1 MFASKVFPF
10 SYEQHDLPNGLRLLL
25 VPTGIP
31 HIVSLQ
37 IVVQVGSRNET
48 EPGKSGFA
56 HLFEHMMFRGTRRF
70 SPEAYDAVL
79 KNAGAAQNAYTD
91 DDLTCY
97 HTTFTKED
105 LPAILDIEADRFQF
119 LDYPE
124 DVFRTESRAVLAEY
138 NKDSAE
144 PFNLLHEKLRAAAFR
159 HHPYRHT
166 TMGFL
171 EDIERMPELY
181 QYSRLFHQ
189 RFYRPEYTTII
200 IAGDVDP
207 RATLRLVE
215 DLWGNWPRGSF
226 VEPVPPEPPFA
237 GPAEVHIPWPSPTMP
252 LLNVAYHGPAYADD
266 RKDCAALDLISYLYF
281 SETSPLYEK
290 LVLNDQSCDIF
301 AGFNS
306 DHIDPYLYV
315 ITARV
320 KDPAALPTVR
330 QDIAS
335 TIATMQDQRLDSSK
349 LERVKKHLRYGVS
362 MRMNETEATASLLA
376 RYVALRRSPE
386 TMNRLYEQYEALTPQ
401 DIQDIAQR
409 YFTESHRITA
419 VLAGGQA

>member
-1 MFASKVFPF
+1 MFSSKIFPF
-10 SYEQHDLPNGLRLLL
+10 DYERHDLPNGLRLLT

-48 EPGKSGFA
+48 EPGKTGFA
-56 HLFEHMMFRGTRRF
+56 HLFEHMMFRGTKRY

-97 HTTFTKED
+97 HTTFTKDD
-105 LPAILDIEADRFQF
+105 LPAILDIEADRFQH

-144 PFNLLHEKLRAAAFR
+144 PFNLLHEKLRAAAFTA
-159 HHPYRHT
+159 HPYRHT

-171 EDIERMPELY
+171 EDIEKMPELY
-181 QYSRLFHQ
+181 EYSRLFHQ
-189 RFYRPEYTTII
+189 RYYRPEYTTII
-200 IAGDVDP
+200 LAGDVDP
-207 RATLRLVE
+207 AHTSRLVE
-215 DLWGNWPRGSF
+215 DLWGHWQRG
-226 VEPVPPEPPFA
+226 EYKD
-237 GPAEVHIPWPSPTMP
+237 HIPTEPAFQGPNEIRIGWPSPTLP
-252 LLNVAYHGPAYADD
+252 LLNVAYRGPAYADD
-266 RKDCAALDLISYLYF
+266 RKDSAAMDLISYLYF
-281 SETSPLYEK
+281 SETSELYEK

-315 ITARV
+315 VTARV
-320 KDPAALPTVR
+320 KDPAAVPNVQR
-330 QDIAS
+330 DIAS
-335 TIATMQDQRLDSSK
+335 TVAQMQDRLIDPVK
-349 LERVKKHLRYGVS
+349 LERVKKHLRYAVAMS
-362 MRMNETEATASLLA
+362 MKETEATASLLA

-386 TMNRLYEQYEALTPQ
+386 TMNRLYEQYEALTPEDVRDVARQ
-401 DIQDIAQR
+401 
-409 YFTESHRITA
+409 YFTESNRITA
-419 VLAGGQA
+419 VLA